1 MVNGINGQDRSKSM
15 GTGALLGMA
24 GMSAYYLPVTKGRF
38 VRTAFNLVKED
49 VEDKVELLNKAAVE
63 ITEKKLKPENKLFLS
78 QLGIADTVDAINAKC
93 IELTKSIT
101 DKDAVKAMKKE
112 FDDNFKTFKKSE
124 ALMDNISSQAFS
136 KIRWSNFGWGAVIGF
151 VLGSVFGSFAGSNN
165 NQLPPQ
171 L

>member
-63 ITEKKLKPENKLFLS
+63 ITEKK
-78 QLGIADTVDAINAKC
+78 T
-93 IELTKSIT
+93 
-101 DKDAVKAMKKE
+101 
-112 FDDNFKTFKKSE
+112 
-124 ALMDNISSQAFS
+124 
-136 KIRWSNFGWGAVIGF
+136 
-151 VLGSVFGSFAGSNN
+151 
-165 NQLPPQ
+165 
-171 L
+171 